1 MRKVLAIFT
10 VVLLVAVGF
19 ATSVQAEGE
28 IELYPYDKIECL
40 EALDTCTTNKVGD
53 AHWDLAYNG
62 YNYNFVNGSTRFVSE
77 FDDANLDGFIDPT
90 EMPAIDWNAFA
101 ALNINNT
108 ASEVIMK
115 TANGRADLTT
125 VAHFIYAYFDETGKL
140 QMFEDNWV
148 TTYHIKNDGTAEA
161 PDWRLATQAE
171 ADAYDAADPKPDDMS
186 VERIRIALDDTDPDG
201 YVLEPTATLY
211 NWAADGV
218 DTATAP
224 VTEWSDIIADDPNNV
239 VIPAGWTVM
248 SFGTLDR
255 DGTNAETVNFIKSLV
270 DAMVAE
276 TETATVAYDDQ
287 PAMFA
292 NLTGHDDDAVTPGI
306 NMVVDYGFDFSLPDD
321 VTASWINMFDDT
333 TGEIINEPEM
343 LDYSVTI
350 SQDGVDLETINYTYD
365 GTEYTA
371 SAAQTVVDGN
381 TFGAGYTAT
390 YSVTTPEGDV
400 TEVMADIVVGV
411 MPPRFADVEDR
422 YINEGM
428 MVDLLGDITADD
440 GYGND
445 KTDDIMITYPDGFN
459 PYYPLPG
466 EYQIDLEFTH
476 TVVFEAPASEVTI
489 DGVTTEWDPAYFNT
503 VTSLS
508 DASQYAIFTD
518 STMAQDVTWGYGRVL
533 VLVGADGL
541 VDAVYDRYT
550 WDVDDETGSWNDGG
564 ASFETWKA
572 SIAIEKG
579 GFVIGAYGSTLTA
592 ALRALTYDDPV
603 SYNHVGLD
611 TITFDGVKLEWD
623 RDLFNSV
630 TDKGEAT
637 TQFAVFTNSTM
648 AQDVTWG
655 WGTIMVLVGADG
667 LVDAVYNR
675 YNWDI
680 TDVNGFQQETD
691 GATFPTW
698 KDNLTIEDGGFA
710 ILGHGS
716 NLRPFL
722 EPLAYDTPVSYA
734 FGENDFEIDIV
745 TEASYMLTVDDMT
758 PPVGLVVDDNYTIF
772 ENEFGTAN
780 EAILANVVAF
790 DNYSDR
796 DDLAIYVSNNGGLL
810 VDTVGTYTVEVT
822 IEDYAGHTSMVSFD
836 VEVVAAPYTDA
847 EIDAALAALET
858 LTETEIQALVDALE
872 FYTPAEVDAAIAA
885 LDFYTEAEVDAALAA
900 LETLTEDEINAL
912 IDGQDLLTEAEVQE
926 MIDAQD
932 LLTDEE
938 VQTMID
944 DGIADALADAGCGGS
959 LTVGSTVLM
968 SVIVALGSAVFFV
981 LRKRP

>member
-10 VVLLVAVGF
+10 VVLFVAVGF

-40 EALDTCTTNKVGD
+40 EALDTCSNTKVGD
-53 AHWDLAYNG
+53 DHWDLTYNG
-62 YNYNFVNGSTRFVSE
+62 YNYNFVNGSVRYASE
-77 FDDANLDGFIDPT
+77 FDDANLDGFIDAT
-90 EMPAIDWNAFA
+90 EMPAVGWNAFA

-115 TANGRADLTT
+115 SQTARTDLTS
-125 VAHFIYAYFDETGKL
+125 VVHRIYAYFDETGKL
-140 QMFEDNWV
+140 QMFEDHWV
-148 TTYHIKNDGTAEA
+148 TKYYIFNDGTAEA

-171 ADAYDAADPKPDDMS
+171 ADAYDAADPKPDTTMYTT
-186 VERIRIALDDTDPDG
+186 IRIKLDSTDTDG
-201 YVLEPTATLY
+201 YVLEPVKALA
-211 NWAADGV
+211 WEAQGV
-218 DTATAP
+218 DTATQP
-224 VTEWSDIIADDPNNV
+224 ESEWSAIIDDTPNNV

-255 DGTNAETVNFIKSLV
+255 DGTNASTVDFIKSLV
-270 DAMVAE
+270 EALVAE

-292 NLTGHDDDAVTPGI
+292 GLTAHDDDAVTPGI
-306 NMVVDYGFDFSLPDD
+306 NMVVDYGFDFSLPSD
-321 VTASWINMFDDT
+321 VTASWVNMFDDT

-365 GTEYTA
+365 GTAYTA
-371 SAAQTVVDGN
+371 SAAQTVVDSSV
-381 TFGAGYTAT
+381 FGAGYTAT

-422 YINEGM
+422 YIGEGV

-445 KTDDIMITYPDGFN
+445 KTDDIMITYPEGLN
-459 PYYPLPG
+459 PYYPMPG
-466 EYQIDLEFTH
+466 EYEIELEFTH
-476 TVVFEAPASEVTI
+476 TVTFDAPASEVTI
-489 DGVTTEWDPAYFNT
+489 NGVTTEWDPAYFNT
-503 VTSLS
+503 VTALS

-541 VDAVYDRYT
+541 VDAVYDRYS

-579 GFVIGAYGSTLTA
+579 GFVIGSYGSTLSA

-623 RDLFNSV
+623 RDYFNSI
-630 TDKGEAT
+630 TAHSNAT

-648 AQDVTWG
+648 AQDVSWG
-655 WGTIMVLVGADG
+655 WGSIMVLVGADG

-680 TDVNGFQQETD
+680 TDVNGFQQDTD
-691 GATFPTW
+691 GGTFPTW
-698 KDNLTIEDGGFA
+698 KDGLTIEDGGFV

-734 FGENDFEIDIV
+734 FGESDFEIDIV
-745 TEASYMLTVDDMT
+745 TEDSYILTVDDMT
-758 PPVGLVVDDNYTIF
+758 PPIGLVVDDNYMIY
-772 ENEFGTAN
+772 EGEFGSAN
-780 EAILANVVAF
+780 DAILANVVAF

-796 DDLAIYVSNNGGLL
+796 DDLAMYVSDNGGLL

-822 IEDYAGHTSMVSFD
+822 IEDYAGHTAVVSFD
-836 VEVVAAPYTDA
+836 VEVVEAPYTDA

-858 LTETEIQALVDALE
+858 LTETEIQALIDALS
-872 FYTPAEVDAAIAA
+872 FYTVAEVDAALAA

-900 LETLTEDEINAL
+900 LDVLSPEEIQAL
-912 IDGQDLLTEAEVQE
+912 LDGQDLLTEAEVQD
-926 MIDAQD
+926 MIDEQD
-932 LLTDEE
+932 LLTDAE

-944 DGIADALADAGCGGS
+944 DAIADTLAETGCGGS
-959 LTVGSTVLM
+959 LNLSSTILMTVV
-968 SVIVALGSAVFFV
+968 VALGSAVFFII
-981 LRKRP
+981 RKRP